1 MEKKK
6 LQGEKHIVELC
17 LKEKL
22 YVGLLVPEDVEIDNI
37 YEVDV
42 PKKPW
47 YLRKE
52 ESRVP
57 EVIREDEVA
66 AIVEEETVES
76 FDMNSSDMELEPD
89 EIISSHNETIDVVE
103 ETKVFD
109 VKGISMFDEIEK
121 AVYGDVE
128 PQIKVVT
135 KEIYESMTDK
145 EKAEWIGID
154 GNDVYGSMKRFHEKM
169 RSIGISY
176 KYSSDET
183 EEFCRL
189 EEICRKELDRSRFYR
204 NKEKGR

>member
-1 MEKKK
+1 MF
-6 LQGEKHIVELC
+6 
-17 LKEKL
+17 
-22 YVGLLVPEDVEIDNI
+22 VPEDIEIGNI

-52 ESRVP
+52 GSRIK
-57 EVIREDEVA
+57 EVIKEVEVA
-66 AIVEEETVES
+66 TIAEEETLDS
-76 FDMNSSDMELEPD
+76 FDMNSSDMEMEPD
-89 EIISSHNETIDVVE
+89 EIISSHNETIEVVE

-109 VKGISMFDEIEK
+109 VKVISMFDEIEK
-121 AVYGDVE
+121 AVYGDAE
-128 PQIKVVT
+128 PQMKVVT
-135 KEIYESMTDK
+135 KEIYKSMTDK

-169 RSIGISY
+169 TSIGISY

-189 EEICRKELDRSRFYR
+189 EEICRKESDRSKFYR
-204 NKEKGR
+204 NKETSR